1 MIESFARD
9 SFKTAIPAATT
20 RRERLALLLST
31 SRELMESNRLRALDC
46 AKNALSIAESL
57 ADPVEQRRCLIQLGL
72 CQLACSDAESS
83 RKTLQKAY
91 QLARSSA
98 ENSPSEMAPLLL
110 ALGNARLQTGD
121 YHGALESYR
130 QALELYAS
138 ESDILGIAAACRSLG
153 ALHGSLGDHP
163 KSLDYFLRALEL
175 VDRGNDDDAAGE
187 LLGNIAVVHGQL
199 EDYDRALEFFDD
211 ALCRFRRSGNRLLE
225 VRMLVNIANAHYALD
240 RLAPALETALTVMT
254 IYEALGMKQGLAE
267 SLVITGK
274 IYEKM
279 GRLDVALG
287 YQLKAHEI
295 LDEPADDRT
304 HAPVL
309 LNIGSLFRKTGR
321 INDAVYM
328 LEQALLLA
336 DRNNDRALAFE
347 IHERLSETC
356 EQLGDVTRALYHL
369 RQASSIRAEV
379 QSREKQKTIAELQ
392 VRFDV
397 ERAEKEK
404 EIYRLQSEHQ
414 AREMQHMQK
423 ELNAKT
429 LNLVERAGFIE
440 EIRSDVLEIERL
452 SDRETRALA
461 RKLLRK
467 LTGHANLDEGW
478 RAFEEQF
485 EQVHHDF
492 MGKLIQRY
500 PELAPMEL
508 KICALTRAGLE
519 TKEIASLLHV
529 TTRAIQGHRY
539 RIKKK
544 LQLTVDLITF
554 LMGM

>member
-1 MIESFARD
+1 MTESLARD
-9 SFKTAIPAATT
+9 TSTTVFSAATT
-20 RRERLALLLST
+20 RRERMALLLSA
-31 SRELMESNRLRALDC
+31 SRELIDSDALQALDY
-46 AKNALSIAESL
+46 ANNALSVAQSL
-57 ADPVEQRRCLIQLGL
+57 DDPFEQGRCLVQVGL
-72 CQLACSDAESS
+72 CQLARSDAESA
-83 RKTLQKAY
+83 RITLQQAY
-91 QLARSSA
+91 QLARSLS
-98 ENSPSEMAPLLL
+98 EHSPSGIAALLL
-110 ALGNARLQTGD
+110 ALGDARLQTGD
-121 YHGALESYR
+121 YHAALDSYR
-130 QALELYAS
+130 QALELYTS
-138 ESDILGIAAACRSLG
+138 EADTSGIAAACRSLG
-153 ALHGSLGDHP
+153 TLHGGLGDHP
-163 KSLDYFLRALEL
+163 KSLAYFLRALEL
-175 VDRGNDDDAAGE
+175 VDQSEDDEAAGV
-187 LLGNIAVVHGQL
+187 LMGDVAVVHGQL

-240 RLAPALETALTVMT
+240 RLTPALETALTVMT

-267 SLVITGK
+267 SLVIIGK

-279 GRLDVALG
+279 GRLDVALS
-287 YQLKAHEI
+287 YQLKAHAI
-295 LDEPADDRT
+295 LDETGDGRT

-321 INDAVYM
+321 LNDAVYM
-328 LEQALLLA
+328 LEQALLLV
-336 DRNNDRALAFE
+336 DRNDDRALAFE
-347 IHERLSETC
+347 VHERLSETC

-379 QSREKQKTIAELQ
+379 QSREKQKKIAELQ
-392 VRFDV
+392 IRFDV

-429 LNLVERAGFIE
+429 LNLVERTAFIE
-440 EIRSDVLEIERL
+440 EIRSDVVEIERV
-452 SDRETRALA
+452 SDKETRSLA

-467 LTGHANLDEGW
+467 LKGHADLDKGW
-478 RAFEEQF
+478 KAFEEQF

-492 MGKLIQRY
+492 MVKLTQRY

-508 KICALTRAGLE
+508 KICALTKAGLA

-529 TTRAIQGHRY
+529 TSRAIEGHRY

-544 LQLTVDLITF
+544 LQLSVDLTSF

>member
-1 MIESFARD
+1 M
-9 SFKTAIPAATT
+9 
-20 RRERLALLLST
+20 
-31 SRELMESNRLRALDC
+31 
-46 AKNALSIAESL
+46 
-57 ADPVEQRRCLIQLGL
+57 
-72 CQLACSDAESS
+72 
-83 RKTLQKAY
+83 
-91 QLARSSA
+91 
-98 ENSPSEMAPLLL
+98 
-110 ALGNARLQTGD
+110 
-121 YHGALESYR
+121 
-130 QALELYAS
+130 
-138 ESDILGIAAACRSLG
+138 
-153 ALHGSLGDHP
+153 LHGGLGDHP
-163 KSLDYFLRALEL
+163 KSLEYLLRALEI
-175 VDRGNDDDAAGE
+175 VDQGVDEDAAGI
-187 LLGNIAVVHGQL
+187 LLGDVAVVHGQL

-225 VRMLVNIANAHYALD
+225 VRTLVNIANAHYALD
-240 RLAPALETALTVMT
+240 SLTPALETALTVMT

-267 SLVITGK
+267 SLVIIGK

-279 GRLDVALG
+279 GRLDVALS

-295 LDEPADDRT
+295 LDELGDDRT

-336 DRNNDRALAFE
+336 GRNDDRALAFE

-404 EIYRLQSEHQ
+404 EIYRLKSEHQ
-414 AREMQHMQK
+414 EREMQHLQK

-429 LNLVERAGFIE
+429 LNLVERSAFIE
-440 EIRSDVLEIERL
+440 EIQSDVVEIERI
-452 SDRETRALA
+452 SDRETRPLA

-467 LTGHANLDEGW
+467 LKGHADLDKGW

-492 MGKLIQRY
+492 MGRLTQRY

-508 KICALTRAGLE
+508 KICALTKAGLA

-529 TTRAIQGHRY
+529 TSRAIEGHRY

-544 LQLTVDLITF
+544 LHLSVDLTTF
-554 LMGM
+554 LLGM